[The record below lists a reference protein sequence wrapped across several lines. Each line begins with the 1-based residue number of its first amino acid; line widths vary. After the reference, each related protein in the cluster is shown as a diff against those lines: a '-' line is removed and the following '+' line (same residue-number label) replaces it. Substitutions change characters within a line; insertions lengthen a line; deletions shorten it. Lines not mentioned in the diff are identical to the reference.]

1 MRLINALMRSFML
14 FSRESIFIPCYM
26 GIYPINLCNYFEN
39 QLCNINEAELV
50 TLVQPKFRNQRLL
63 IYFFYLMCLQK
74 IHFLNILVF
83 PLDLLFLP

>member
-1 MRLINALMRSFML
+1 
-14 FSRESIFIPCYM
+14 M